1 MIVSKSK
8 YLKEVYFRYRPQ
20 IMMSI
25 LGLSMIVLGF
35 LDLPIVSSYYSIT
48 DNARLTSQA
57 YGSGLVLII
66 FGILG
71 IIATF
76 RIRGPFAGGIMTL
89 GIVIHFVIFIA
100 IMFPD
105 ALVVE
110 PSSTGSLADPGL
122 LDPAPDPEYVDPDPW
137 EYEYDDE
144 PTPEPEDDVDYVNY
158 MIRLIFY
165 LLEGFCIFFAIKM
178 IMGSTHNTRRV
189 VVVEMLFIVV
199 FLVVLSVNIHRGLT
213 FVESMDRLN
222 DYHSSIILMIISVIC
237 LSMGD
242 AKYIS
247 PMKRLRLNVLALE
260 TTTVTFSDMYMIRD
274 SLKALITED
283 SSEWSDS
290 AEPDIDK
297 ELDITLYN
305 TARRE
310 RLVIRKWADGELTA
324 TFKPRDLEV
333 HLYKYLNFPIKHIA
347 CPGGPETCGRV
358 RLYGKEGFFVDILVR
373 DEHIRK
379 YRPVEDI
386 LAPVYWLRNKIAPK
400 RELTAEGETEAFSEE

>member
-1 MIVSKSK
+1 MIVSKSR
-8 YLKEVYFRYRPQ
+8 YFKEVCFRYRSQ

-25 LGLSMIVLGF
+25 LGLSMIVLGI
-35 LDLPIVSSYYSIT
+35 LDTPIVSSYYTISES
-48 DNARLTSQA
+48 ARLESQA

-71 IIATF
+71 IVATF

-89 GIVIHFVIFIA
+89 GIVIHFMIFIA

-105 ALVVE
+105 MVVDTT
-110 PSSTGSLADPGL
+110 STGSLAAEPGM
-122 LDPAPDPEYVDPDPW
+122 LDPDPDVYVDP
-137 EYEYDDE
+137 E
-144 PTPEPEDDVDYVNY
+144 PEPDPGEDSSDYVNY

-178 IMGSTHNTRRV
+178 IMGSTHNTSRV
-189 VVVEMLFIVV
+189 VIVEALFIAI
-199 FLVVLSVNIHRGLT
+199 FLVVLFVNIHRGLS

-222 DYHSSIILMIISVIC
+222 DYHSSIILMTISVIC

-242 AKYIS
+242 AKYMS

-260 TTTVTFSDMYMIRD
+260 TTTVTFSDMYMMRD
-274 SLKALITED
+274 SLTALVTED
-283 SSEWSDS
+283 PSKWNDS
-290 AEPDIDK
+290 AEPEIEK
-297 ELDITLYN
+297 ELDITMYN

-310 RLVIRKWADGELTA
+310 RLVIRKWEDGALTA

-333 HLYKYLNFPIKHIA
+333 HLYRYLNFPIKHIA
-347 CPGGPETCGRV
+347 CPGGPEQCGRV
-358 RLYGKEGFFVDILVR
+358 RLYGNEGFFVDILVR

-379 YRPVEDI
+379 YRPVEQI
-386 LAPVYWLRNKIAPK
+386 IAPLLWLRDKIAPK
-400 RELTAEGETEAFSEE
+400 KELTVEGEEEAFNEE

>member
-1 MIVSKSK
+1 MIVSRAR
-8 YLKEVYFRYRPQ
+8 YFKEVCFRYRPQ

-25 LGLSMIVLGF
+25 LGLTMIIMGI
-35 LDLPIVSSYYSIT
+35 LDTPLVTSYYTISEG
-48 DNARLTSQA
+48 ARLASQA

-71 IIATF
+71 IVSTF

-89 GIVIHFVIFIA
+89 GIVIHFMIFIA

-105 ALVVE
+105 MVVDPASTGALGVE
-110 PSSTGSLADPGL
+110 PGAIEPGATDPT
-122 LDPAPDPEYVDPDPW
+122 DPDIYVDPEPEPDPEG
-137 EYEYDDE
+137 DDGG
-144 PTPEPEDDVDYVNY
+144 DVNY
-158 MIRLIFY
+158 IIRLIFF

-178 IMGSTHNTRRV
+178 IMGSAHNTSRV
-189 VVVEMLFIVV
+189 VIVELLFIAI
-199 FLVVLSVNIHRGLT
+199 FMVVLFVNIHRGLS
-213 FVESMDRLN
+213 FVESMDQLN
-222 DYHSSIILMIISVIC
+222 DYHSSIILMVVSVIC

-260 TTTVTFSDMYMIRD
+260 TTTVTFSDMYMMRD
-274 SLKALITED
+274 SLQALVTED
-283 SSEWSDS
+283 PSKWNDS
-290 AEPDIDK
+290 AEPEIEK
-297 ELDITLYN
+297 ELDITMYN

-310 RLVIRKWADGELTA
+310 RLVIRKWADGALTA

-333 HLYKYLNFPIKHIA
+333 HLYRYLNFPIKHIA
-347 CPGGPETCGRV
+347 CPGGPEHCGRV

-379 YRPVEDI
+379 YRPVEEI
-386 LAPVYWLRNKIAPK
+386 LAPLLWLRNKITPK
-400 RELTAEGETEAFSEE
+400 RELTAEGEEEAFNEE

>member
-1 MIVSKSK
+1 MIVSKSR
-8 YLKEVYFRYRPQ
+8 YFKEVCFRYRSQ

-25 LGLSMIVLGF
+25 LGLSMIVLGI
-35 LDLPIVSSYYSIT
+35 LDTPIVSSYYTISES
-48 DNARLTSQA
+48 ARLASQA

-71 IIATF
+71 IVATF

-89 GIVIHFVIFIA
+89 GIVIHFMIFIA

-105 ALVVE
+105 MVVD
-110 PSSTGSLADPGL
+110 PTSTGSLAAEPGVFDP
-122 LDPAPDPEYVDPDPW
+122 DPDVYVDPEPEPEPDPE
-137 EYEYDDE
+137 
-144 PTPEPEDDVDYVNY
+144 EDSSDYVNY

-178 IMGSTHNTRRV
+178 IMGSTHNTSRV
-189 VVVEMLFIVV
+189 VIVEALFIAI
-199 FLVVLSVNIHRGLT
+199 FLVVLFVNIHRGLSL
-213 FVESMDRLN
+213 VESMDRLD

-260 TTTVTFSDMYMIRD
+260 TTTVTFSDMYMMRD
-274 SLKALITED
+274 SLTALVTED
-283 SSEWSDS
+283 PSKWNDS
-290 AEPDIDK
+290 AEPEIEK
-297 ELDITLYN
+297 ELDITMYN

-310 RLVIRKWADGELTA
+310 RLVIRKWEDGELTA

-333 HLYKYLNFPIKHIA
+333 HLYRYLNFPIKHIA
-347 CPGGPETCGRV
+347 CPGGPEQCGRV
-358 RLYGKEGFFVDILVR
+358 RLYGNEGFFVDILVR

-379 YRPVEDI
+379 YRPVEQI
-386 LAPVYWLRNKIAPK
+386 IAPLLWLRDKIAPK
-400 RELTAEGETEAFSEE
+400 KELTAEGEEEAFNEE

>member
-1 MIVSKSK
+1 MIVSKSR
-8 YLKEVYFRYRPQ
+8 YFKEVCFRYRSQ

-25 LGLSMIVLGF
+25 LGLSMIVLGI
-35 LDLPIVSSYYSIT
+35 LDTPIVSSYYTISES
-48 DNARLTSQA
+48 ARLESQA

-71 IIATF
+71 IVATF

-89 GIVIHFVIFIA
+89 GIVIHFMIFIA

-105 ALVVE
+105 MVVDTT
-110 PSSTGSLADPGL
+110 STGSLAAEPGM
-122 LDPAPDPEYVDPDPW
+122 LDPDPDVYVDP
-137 EYEYDDE
+137 E
-144 PTPEPEDDVDYVNY
+144 PEPDPGEDSSDYVNY

-178 IMGSTHNTRRV
+178 MMGSTHNTSRV
-189 VVVEMLFIVV
+189 VIVEALFIAI
-199 FLVVLSVNIHRGLT
+199 FLVVLFVNIHRGLS

-242 AKYIS
+242 AKYMS

-260 TTTVTFSDMYMIRD
+260 TTTVTFSDMYMMRD
-274 SLKALITED
+274 SLTALVTED
-283 SSEWSDS
+283 PSKWNDS
-290 AEPDIDK
+290 AEPEIEK
-297 ELDITLYN
+297 ELDITMYN

-310 RLVIRKWADGELTA
+310 RLVIRKWEDGALTA

-333 HLYKYLNFPIKHIA
+333 HLYRYLNFPIKHIA
-347 CPGGPETCGRV
+347 CPGGPEQCGRV
-358 RLYGKEGFFVDILVR
+358 RLYGNEGFFVDILVR

-379 YRPVEDI
+379 YRPVEQI
-386 LAPVYWLRNKIAPK
+386 IAPLLWLRDKIAPK
-400 RELTAEGETEAFSEE
+400 KELTVEGEEEAFNEE

>member
-1 MIVSKSK
+1 MIVSKSR
-8 YLKEVYFRYRPQ
+8 YFKEVCFRYRSQ

-25 LGLSMIVLGF
+25 LGLSMIVLGI
-35 LDLPIVSSYYSIT
+35 LDTPIVSSYYTISES
-48 DNARLTSQA
+48 ARLESQA

-71 IIATF
+71 IVATF

-89 GIVIHFVIFIA
+89 GIVIHFMIFIA

-105 ALVVE
+105 MVVDTT
-110 PSSTGSLADPGL
+110 STGSLAAEPGM
-122 LDPAPDPEYVDPDPW
+122 LDPDPDVYVDP
-137 EYEYDDE
+137 E
-144 PTPEPEDDVDYVNY
+144 PEPDPGEDSSDYVNY

-178 IMGSTHNTRRV
+178 MMGSTHNTSRV
-189 VVVEMLFIVV
+189 VIVEALFIAI
-199 FLVVLSVNIHRGLT
+199 FLVVLFVNIHRGLS

-242 AKYIS
+242 AKYMS

-260 TTTVTFSDMYMIRD
+260 TTTVTFSDMYMMRD
-274 SLKALITED
+274 SLTALVTED
-283 SSEWSDS
+283 PSKWNDS
-290 AEPDIDK
+290 AEPEIEK
-297 ELDITLYN
+297 ELDITMYN

-310 RLVIRKWADGELTA
+310 RLVIRKWEDGALTA

-333 HLYKYLNFPIKHIA
+333 HLYRYLNFPIKHIA
-347 CPGGPETCGRV
+347 CPGGPEQCGRV
-358 RLYGKEGFFVDILVR
+358 RLYGNEGFFVDILVR

-379 YRPVEDI
+379 YRPVEQI
-386 LAPVYWLRNKIAPK
+386 IAPLLWLRDKIAPK
-400 RELTAEGETEAFSEE
+400 KELTAEGEEEAFNEE